1 MSAFSLMSWIAPLL
15 GSFMIVMGMGLQLGM
30 PGYLIGA
37 GISFALSGVV
47 SFLQDIKSLL
57 VIYLPEVMRR

>member
-1 MSAFSLMSWIAPLL
+1 MSAFSWMGWITPLL
-15 GSFMIVMGMGLQLGM
+15 GSLMIVMGLGWLLGT

-37 GISFALSGVV
+37 GISFVLSGMV